1 MAEQEMINLALYA
14 QTDVGM
20 VRSGNEDNFLILDLS
35 TGKSWTATEEESEE
49 LLTFPQGYYGS
60 LLAVSDGMG
69 GALAGEVASR
79 MAVETVRDRMLQLQ
93 AHETHGKI
101 SFEERLRLS
110 IEEANILING
120 ESQTNPEH
128 KGLGATFTAIATI
141 GNRIYFAQVG
151 DSRAYLIRQDK
162 IYRITKDQSLV
173 QQLIDA
179 GQITEEEAETHSYRN
194 VILQALGAH
203 NNVNV
208 EVSHLTL
215 CQLDTLVLCS
225 DGLSGKMHQDEIL
238 GIVQEASDFKTACQE
253 SIDLANDRGGEDNIT
268 IVIAQFSGAGL
279 PQPTGDPLEAQILL
293 RLPDTPT
300 EIDWGESEEIDPVE
314 TPSTILNAPQK
325 EELDGEDVGSDM
337 APIPPAQPASMEDQ
351 DSDDQPD
358 NQVDD
363 AHTDDAHTNDQPDQ
377 SDPVSSLFAPGEL
390 DDEVEMASI
399 QKPVQNTGPLESRST
414 GPISLS
420 QPQLGGA
427 TAMPSL
433 ASSLNY
439 GHMPSITKLP
449 INIPA
454 EKKGSRKGTYILA
467 GLLVLVMAGSVIGV
481 TNYLKQ
487 KEEKNTL
494 QQEAII
500 ENQNQKDGKI
510 AQLREKIAEINKKLQ
525 ASDKPGFRDKRNIW
539 RQTLNK
545 LSFRLDEI
553 AEIPPDRSQQITEA
567 CDAIA
572 KELKK
577 IEDEVNNLQ
586 GLLPSQLPNQP
597 IKV

>member
-1 MAEQEMINLALYA
+1 MAELEMINLALYA

-35 TGKSWTATEEESEE
+35 TGKSWTATEEEPEE
-49 LLTFPQGYYGS
+49 LLTFSQGYYGS

-93 AHETHGKI
+93 AHEAHGKI
-101 SFEERLRLS
+101 AFQERLRLS

-128 KGLGATFTAIATI
+128 KGLGATFTAIATT
-141 GNRIYFAQVG
+141 GNKVYFAQVG
-151 DSRAYLIRQDK
+151 DSRAYLIRQSQ

-238 GIVQEASDFKTACQE
+238 SIVQEAGDFKTACQE
-253 SIDLANDRGGEDNIT
+253 SIDLANERGGEDNIT
-268 IVIAQFSGAGL
+268 IVIVQFSGAGL
-279 PQPTGDPLEAQILL
+279 PQPTDDPVEAQILM

-300 EIDWGESEEIDPVE
+300 EIDWGESEEIDPAE
-314 TPSTILNAPQK
+314 PSSSFQTAPQ
-325 EELDGEDVGSDM
+325 EQEFDGEDDDSDI
-337 APIPPAQPASMEDQ
+337 APASPREPVSVADQ
-351 DSDDQPD
+351 HQDDQTDQARTSELPD
-358 NQVDD
+358 RNG
-363 AHTDDAHTNDQPDQ
+363 
-377 SDPVSSLFAPGEL
+377 PVTSLFAPGEL
-390 DDEVEMASI
+390 DDEIEVATAPA
-399 QKPVQNTGPLESRST
+399 PVQNTAPLESRPTS
-414 GPISLS
+414 PIALS

-427 TAMPSL
+427 TAVPALAPSI
-433 ASSLNY
+433 NY
-439 GHMPSITKLP
+439 GNIPSITKLP
-449 INIPA
+449 INIPD
-454 EKKGSRKGTYILA
+454 EKKGSRKGAYLLS
-467 GLLVLVMAGSVIGV
+467 GLLVLAVAGSVFGV
-481 TNYLKQ
+481 SSFLKQ
-487 KEEKNTL
+487 KEENNTL
-494 QQEAII
+494 QKEAQID
-500 ENQNQKDGKI
+500 NQNQKDGKI

-525 ASDKPGFRDKRNIW
+525 ASDKPAFRDKRNVW
-539 RQTLNK
+539 RQTLNR
-545 LSFRLDEI
+545 LSIRLDEV

-567 CDAIA
+567 CDEIG

-586 GLLPSQLPNQP
+586 GLLPPQLTNRQP

>member
-1 MAEQEMINLALYA
+1 MAELEMINLALYA

-35 TGKSWTATEEESEE
+35 TGKSWTATEEEPEE
-49 LLTFPQGYYGS
+49 LLTFSQGYYGS

-101 SFEERLRLS
+101 AFQERLRLS

-128 KGLGATFTAIATI
+128 KGLGATFTAIATV
-141 GNRIYFAQVG
+141 GNQVYFAQVG
-151 DSRAYLIRQDK
+151 DSRAYLIRQGK

-208 EVSHLTL
+208 EVSHLAL

-238 GIVQEASDFKTACQE
+238 SIVQEAGDFKTACQQ

-268 IVIAQFSGAGL
+268 VVIVQFSGAGL
-279 PQPTGDPLEAQILL
+279 PEPTADPVEAQILM
-293 RLPDTPT
+293 RAPDTPY
-300 EIDWGESEEIDPVE
+300 EIDWDESEETDPAE
-314 TPSTILNAPQK
+314 SSPFQASQQ
-325 EELDGEDVGSDM
+325 EEEVDEENEDNGM
-337 APIPPAQPASMEDQ
+337 APTSPRQPVADQ
-351 DSDDQPD
+351 HPD
-358 NQVDD
+358 NQ
-363 AHTDDAHTNDQPDQ
+363 TDEAHTNDLPDQ
-377 SDPVSSLFAPGEL
+377 SGSASSLFAPGEL
-390 DDEVEMASI
+390 DDEVEVATVPTS
-399 QKPVQNTGPLESRST
+399 VQNTAPLESRPTS
-414 GPISLS
+414 PIALS

-427 TAMPSL
+427 TAVPALTPSI
-433 ASSLNY
+433 NY
-439 GHMPSITKLP
+439 GHIPSVTKLP
-449 INIPA
+449 ISIPV
-454 EKKGSRKGTYILA
+454 EKKSSRKGTYILS
-467 GLLVLVMAGSVIGV
+467 GLLVLAMAGSVIGV
-481 TNYLKQ
+481 TSYLKQ
-487 KEEKNTL
+487 KEENNTL
-494 QQEAII
+494 QKEEQIDK
-500 ENQNQKDGKI
+500 QNQKDGKI

-525 ASDKPGFRDKRNIW
+525 AFDKPALKEKRNIW
-539 RQTLNK
+539 RETLNR
-545 LSFRLDEI
+545 LSFRLDLV
-553 AEIPPDRSQQITEA
+553 AEIPPDRSQQIIEA
-567 CDAIA
+567 CDEIG

-586 GLLPSQLPNQP
+586 GLLPSQLTNRQP

>member
-1 MAEQEMINLALYA
+1 MAELEMINLALYA

-35 TGKSWTATEEESEE
+35 TGKSWTATEEEPDE
-49 LLTFPQGYYGS
+49 LLTFSQGYYGS

-93 AHETHGKI
+93 AHEAHGKI
-101 SFEERLRLS
+101 AFQERLRLS
-110 IEEANILING
+110 IEEANMLING

-128 KGLGATFTAIATI
+128 KGLGATFTAIATV

-151 DSRAYLIRQDK
+151 DSRAYLIRQDE

-208 EVSHLTL
+208 EVSHLNL

-238 GIVQEASDFKTACQE
+238 DIVQDASDFKTACQQLIE
-253 SIDLANDRGGEDNIT
+253 LANERGGEDNIT
-268 IVIAQFSGAGL
+268 IVIVQFSGAGL
-279 PQPTGDPLEAQILL
+279 PAPTADPVEAQILM
-293 RLPDTPT
+293 RSPDTPT
-300 EIDWGESEEIDPVE
+300 EIDWSESEEIDPAE
-314 TPSTILNAPQK
+314 SSPFDTDPQEPEAEEEDDDSDTAP
-325 EELDGEDVGSDM
+325 
-337 APIPPAQPASMEDQ
+337 APPMQPAAAADQ
-351 DSDDQPD
+351 HPDEETDQAHPNDSQE
-358 NQVDD
+358 
-363 AHTDDAHTNDQPDQ
+363 Q
-377 SDPVSSLFAPGEL
+377 SGSATSLFAPGEL
-390 DDEVEMASI
+390 DDEVEVATVPS
-399 QKPVQNTGPLESRST
+399 PVQNTAPLESRPT
-414 GPISLS
+414 GPIALAP
-420 QPQLGGA
+420 PQMGGA
-427 TAMPSL
+427 TAVPALAPSI
-433 ASSLNY
+433 NY
-439 GHMPSITKLP
+439 GHIPSVTKLP

-454 EKKGSRKGTYILA
+454 EKKGSRKGTYILSA
-467 GLLVLVMAGSVIGV
+467 LLVLVMAGSVIGV
-481 TNYLKQ
+481 TSYLKQ
-487 KEEKNTL
+487 KEENNTL
-494 QQEAII
+494 QKEAQID
-500 ENQNQKDGKI
+500 NQNQKDGKI

-525 ASDKPGFRDKRNIW
+525 ASEKPALKDKRNIW
-539 RQTLNK
+539 RQSLTK

-553 AEIPPDRSQQITEA
+553 AEIPPDRSQQIIEA
-567 CDAIA
+567 CDEIG

-586 GLLPSQLPNQP
+586 GLLPSQLTNRQP

>member
-1 MAEQEMINLALYA
+1 MAELEMINLALYA
-14 QTDVGM
+14 ETDVGM

-49 LLTFPQGYYGS
+49 LLTFSQGYYGS

-101 SFEERLRLS
+101 AFQERLRLS

-141 GNRIYFAQVG
+141 GNQIYFAQVG
-151 DSRAYLIRQDK
+151 DSRAYLIRQGK

-238 GIVQEASDFKTACQE
+238 SIVQEAGDFKTACQQ

-268 IVIAQFSGAGL
+268 VVIVQFSGAGL
-279 PQPTGDPLEAQILL
+279 PEPTADPVEAEILM
-293 RLPDTPT
+293 RAPDTPY
-300 EIDWGESEEIDPVE
+300 EIDWDESEEIDPAESSPFQATEQEEEVDE
-314 TPSTILNAPQK
+314 ENEDSGLAPT
-325 EELDGEDVGSDM
+325 S
-337 APIPPAQPASMEDQ
+337 PRQPVA
-351 DSDDQPD
+351 DQPPD
-358 NQVDD
+358 YQNDE
-363 AHTDDAHTNDQPDQ
+363 AHTNDLPDR
-377 SDPVSSLFAPGEL
+377 SGSASSLFAPGEL
-390 DDEVEMASI
+390 DDEVEVATVPTS
-399 QKPVQNTGPLESRST
+399 VQNTAPLESRPTS
-414 GPISLS
+414 PIALS

-427 TAMPSL
+427 TAVPAL
-433 ASSLNY
+433 TPSLNY
-439 GHMPSITKLP
+439 GHIPSVTKLP
-449 INIPA
+449 IKIPV
-454 EKKGSRKGTYILA
+454 EKKSSRKGTYILS
-467 GLLVLVMAGSVIGV
+467 GLLVLAMAGSVIGV
-481 TNYLKQ
+481 TSFLKQ
-487 KEEKNTL
+487 KEENNTL
-494 QQEAII
+494 QKEAQID
-500 ENQNQKDGKI
+500 NQNQKDGKI

-525 ASDKPGFRDKRNIW
+525 AFDKPALREKRNVW
-539 RQTLNK
+539 RQNLNR
-545 LSFRLDEI
+545 LSFRLDEV
-553 AEIPPDRSQQITEA
+553 AEIPPDRAQQIIEA
-567 CDAIA
+567 CDEIG

-586 GLLPSQLPNQP
+586 GLLPSQLNNRQP

>member
-1 MAEQEMINLALYA
+1 MAEQDMINLALYA

-35 TGKSWTATEEESEE
+35 TGKNWTATEEESEE

-60 LLAVSDGMG
+60 LIAVSDGMG

-101 SFEERLRLS
+101 AFEERLRLS

-128 KGLGATFTAIATI
+128 KGLGATFTAIATT

-238 GIVQEASDFKTACQE
+238 GIVQEASDFKTACQQ

-300 EIDWGESEEIDPVE
+300 EIDWGESEDTDPVE
-314 TPSTILNAPQK
+314 TPSTLHEAPQK
-325 EELDGEDVGSDM
+325 EEELEGEDDGSDK
-337 APIPPAQPASMEDQ
+337 APTPPAQPESMADQHSDDRVDQAPTNDLQDQ
-351 DSDDQPD
+351 D
-358 NQVDD
+358 
-363 AHTDDAHTNDQPDQ
+363 
-377 SDPVSSLFAPGEL
+377 DPVSSGSLFAPGEL

-399 QKPVQNTGPLESRST
+399 QKPVQNTGPLESRPT

-427 TAMPSL
+427 TAVPAL

-439 GHMPSITKLP
+439 GHMPTVTKLP
-449 INIPA
+449 INIPS

-487 KEEKNTL
+487 KEESNTL
-494 QQEAII
+494 QQEALIDY
-500 ENQNQKDGKI
+500 QNLKDGKI

-525 ASDKPGFRDKRNIW
+525 ASDKPGFKDKRNLW

-545 LSFRLDEI
+545 LSFRIDEV
-553 AEIPPDRSQQITEA
+553 AEIPPDRSQQITEE
-567 CDAIA
+567 CDAIS

-586 GLLPSQLPNQP
+586 GLLPSQLPNRQP